1 MRISESAVAMQSS
14 FASVRAER
22 TTLEIRRTPPPPR
35 EPLPA
40 LEKPQSKG
48 DLELSRDFK
57 TYLLKLLVEWLSGE
71 KIDDPELDAE
81 TPSEEPV
88 ADAPAAR
95 PQIELHYERTR
106 YEAERVDFR
115 AQGVVTTAD
124 GRKISL
130 DLQVGMSREHFERV
144 AVDAG
149 GKPLAKDPLVLNFNA
164 ATTALGGK
172 KISFD
177 LDLDGTADQ
186 VRLPAAG
193 SAFLALDRNHNG
205 RVDDG
210 SELFGATTGN
220 GFAELAAAR
229 RRRRRLDR
237 RGRRRVRRPAR
248 LVRRLQ
254 AGLAEGRG
262 GRRDQ
267 RERRRDAVHARP
279 QRRRGDRVRP
289 LHGPLARGKRLAP
302 HRAADRHRG
311 LSIRQP
317 LARVI
322 AARERLVRP
331 VETPKR
337 SIPRP
342 PLTSTVQITR
352 FRRKGTSGG
361 EAGVSTRSA

>member
-1 MRISESAVAMQSS
+1 MRISESAVVMQSS

-35 EPLPA
+35 EPPPTS
-40 LEKPQSKG
+40 ETSRSKA
-48 DLELSRDFK
+48 DLEFSRDFK

-71 KIDDPELDAE
+71 EIDDPELDAE
-81 TPSEEPV
+81 SPSEPG
-88 ADAPAAR
+88 ADAPAR
-95 PQIELHYERTR
+95 PQVELHYERTR

-124 GRKISL
+124 GRRISL
-130 DLQVGMSREHFERV
+130 DLQVEMSREHFERV

-177 LDLDGTADQ
+177 IDLDGTADQ

-220 GFAELAAAR
+220 GFAELAELDDDGDGWIDEDDAAFADLR
-229 RRRRRLDR
+229 VWSGDSKPLSLKAAGVGAINVSGVATPFTL
-237 RGRRRVRRPAR
+237 GRSDAEATGFVRSTG
-248 LVRRLQ
+248 LW
-254 AGLAEGRG
+254 LAEDGS
-262 GRRDQ
+262 
-267 RERRRDAVHARP
+267 
-279 QRRRGDRVRP
+279 
-289 LHGPLARGKRLAP
+289 P
-302 HRAADRHRG
+302 H
-311 LSIRQP
+311 
-317 LARVI
+317 
-322 AARERLVRP
+322 
-331 VETPKR
+331 
-337 SIPRP
+337 
-342 PLTSTVQITR
+342 TVQQIDI
-352 FRRKGTSGG
+352 
-361 EAGVSTRSA
+361 VV